1 MWDEEPDIFEALEE
15 HSFEYESSDD
25 FSDLELNS
33 DIAEEFEEEDAL
45 DKDGKYA
52 DYEG

>member
-33 DIAEEFEEEDAL
+33 DIADGFEEDVL
-45 DKDGKYA
+45 DKDGTYA